1 MNLRMKLL
9 LGIGIALMVTFTL
22 VAVFSYLSME
32 QSYRT
37 LEKQE
42 IQNSLESTLSSL
54 ESDMKHTYSINRD
67 YAAWTDTYQFANDQN
82 PGWVDQNTGSDFF
95 TRFDIDYVLL
105 FNGSGT
111 FVFGRGYN
119 ASSQMIERVPAP
131 LERNIHDLNR
141 AENNVTS
148 TEGSYGILDSSAGLF
163 TFSSHPVLNDG
174 LKGPAA
180 GRMYILRSID
190 SSYLAA
196 LATREGYRVTLIT
209 AQEIAGDPSL
219 ARAVARITPES
230 PLVVVPE
237 NADTVTGYAHV
248 EDMPNPGGYYVRI
261 TVPRTIYQTG
271 WDTIVVFLASL
282 LGAGIFIILF
292 VLLFIDRVVL
302 SRLNAVITAV
312 RKNRENGH
320 DTVLPGDNGEDELS
334 RLAQEIDPVFSLL
347 TESRNELK
355 QSEERYHTL
364 VDQLP
369 DYVLVHRDGILIY
382 VNPATATNLGYTPEM
397 LIGKPILQ
405 YVAPEYH
412 DTIKKAMTKRLEG
425 EELASYEIKIAARD
439 GTYHTVLVNG
449 AAIRYEGNP
458 ASLNVLTDI
467 TPIKLAEEMIRS
479 VNEKLEKRVSER
491 TKALSR
497 ANLRLTAEI
506 AARNFAEHRITRSLA
521 EKDLLLREI
530 HHRVKNN
537 LQIIAS
543 LLNLQSRYITDPK
556 VLEAIRD
563 SQSRV
568 RAMALVHERIYRSE
582 NITEINVM
590 EYLDFLAKQI
600 FRLYILHPN
609 RISIS
614 VNKADIMANIDTM
627 IPIGLIMN
635 ELLSNSFKHAF
646 PDGRDGIISIE
657 CTPHD
662 VDRLRFVYHDNGIG
676 IPEGFDWMNSESLG
690 LRLVNDLASQLNGTI
705 VLGTGEG
712 TTFIIDIQKNPAG
725 KNSPP

>member
-9 LGIGIALMVTFTL
+9 LGIGVALMVTFTL

-32 QSYRT
+32 QSYLT

-42 IQNSLESTLSSL
+42 VRNTLDSAVRSLEN
-54 ESDMKHTYSINRD
+54 DMKHTYSVNRD
-67 YAAWTDTYQFANDQN
+67 YAAWTDTYLFAENQN

-95 TRFDIDYVLL
+95 TRFDVDYVLL
-105 FNGSGT
+105 FNGSNT

-119 ASSQMIERVPAP
+119 ASSQMIEKVPSP
-131 LERNIHDLNR
+131 LERDIQDLNR
-141 AENNVTS
+141 AENNATA
-148 TEGSYGILDSSAGLF
+148 TEGSYGILDSPAGLF
-163 TFSSHPVLNDG
+163 IFSSHPVLNDG
-174 LKGPAA
+174 FKGPAA
-180 GRMYILRSID
+180 GKLYILRSID

-196 LATREGYRVTLIT
+196 LATRAGYKVTLIP
-209 AQEIAGDPSL
+209 AEEIAGDPSL

-230 PLVVVPE
+230 PVAVVLE
-237 NADTVTGYAHV
+237 NADTITGYVHV
-248 EDMPNPGGYYVRI
+248 NDMQNPGGYYVRI
-261 TVPRTIYQTG
+261 TGPRTIYHTG
-271 WDTIVVFLASL
+271 QDTIFIFLASL
-282 LGAGIFIILF
+282 LGAGIFLIVF
-292 VLLFIDRVVL
+292 VLLFIDRIVL
-302 SRLNAVITAV
+302 SRLNAVISTV
-312 RKNRENGH
+312 RKNGEHGH
-320 DTVLPGDNGEDELS
+320 NNVSRDDSDEDELS
-334 RLAQEIDPVFSLL
+334 RLAQEIDPVFSQL

-355 QSEERYHTL
+355 QSEERYRTL

-397 LIGKPILQ
+397 LIGKPLLPF
-405 YVAPEYH
+405 VAPEYH
-412 DTIKKAMTKRLEG
+412 DTIKKATIKREAG
-425 EELASYEIKIAARD
+425 EKFASYEINIAARD

-449 AAIRYEGNP
+449 AVIRYEGNP

-467 TPIKLAEEMIRS
+467 TTLKQAEEVIRS
-479 VNEKLEKRVSER
+479 ANEKLEKRVTER
-491 TKALSR
+491 TEALSR
-497 ANLRLTAEI
+497 ANLQLTAEI
-506 AARNFAEHRITRSLA
+506 AARNFAEQQISRSLA

-556 VLEAIRD
+556 VLDAIRD

-582 NITEINVM
+582 NIAEINVM
-590 EYLDFLAKQI
+590 EYLDYLAKQI
-600 FRLYILHPN
+600 FRLYVLHPN
-609 RISIS
+609 RISLS
-614 VNKADIMANIDTM
+614 VKMADIMANIDTV

-646 PDGRDGIISIE
+646 PDGRDGNVSIE
-657 CTPHD
+657 CTPEGA
-662 VDRLRFVYHDNGIG
+662 DRLRFVYHDNGIG
-676 IPEGFDWMNSESLG
+676 MPEGFDWMNIESLG
-690 LRLVNDLASQLNGTI
+690 LQLVKDLVSQLNGTI

-712 TTFIIDIQKNPAG
+712 TTFIIDIQKTPTG
-725 KNSPP
+725 KNSSS

>member
-9 LGIGIALMVTFTL
+9 LGIGIALLVAFTL

-42 IQNSLESTLSSL
+42 VQNTLESTVRSL
-54 ESDMKHTYSINRD
+54 KNDMKHTYSINRD
-67 YAAWTDTYQFANDQN
+67 YAAWTDTYLFAENQN
-82 PGWVDQNTGSDFF
+82 PGWADQNTGSDFF
-95 TRFDIDYVLL
+95 TRFDLDYVLL
-105 FNGSGT
+105 FNGSGK

-119 ASSQMIERVPAP
+119 SSSQMIEKVPAP
-131 LERNIHDLNR
+131 LGSDIYDMNR
-141 AENNVTS
+141 EENNVTS
-148 TEGSYGILDSSAGLF
+148 TEGTYGILDSPAGLF
-163 TFSSHPVLNDG
+163 IFSSHPVLNDG
-174 LKGPAA
+174 FKGPAA
-180 GRMYILRSID
+180 GRLYILRSID

-196 LATREGYRVTLIT
+196 LATRAGYQVTLIP

-219 ARAVARITPES
+219 ARSVARITPES
-230 PLVVVPE
+230 PVAVVPE
-237 NADTVTGYAHV
+237 NADTVTGYVHV
-248 EDMPNPGGYYVRI
+248 DDMRNPGGFYVRI
-261 TVPRTIYQTG
+261 TEPRTIYHTG
-271 WDTIVVFLASL
+271 RDTIVFFLASL
-282 LGAGIFIILF
+282 LGAGVFIILF

-302 SRLNAVITAV
+302 SRLNAVISTV
-312 RKNRENGH
+312 RKNGENGH
-320 DTVLPGDNGEDELS
+320 NNVLHDDKGEDELS
-334 RLAQEIDPVFSLL
+334 RLAQEIDPVFSQL

-355 QSEERYHTL
+355 QSEERYRTL

-369 DYVLVHRDGILIY
+369 DYILVHRDGILIY

-397 LIGKPILQ
+397 LIGKPLLPFI
-405 YVAPEYH
+405 APEYH
-412 DTIKKAMTKRLEG
+412 ETISKAIIKREAGKKF
-425 EELASYEIKIAARD
+425 ASYEIKIVARD

-449 AAIRYEGNP
+449 AAIKYEGKP

-467 TPIKLAEEMIRS
+467 TTLKQAEEAIRS
-479 VNEKLEKRVSER
+479 ANEKLEKRVTER
-491 TKALSR
+491 TEALSR
-497 ANLRLTAEI
+497 ANLQLTAEI
-506 AARNFAEHRITRSLA
+506 SARNFAEQQITRSLA

-556 VLEAIRD
+556 VLGAIRD

-582 NITEINVM
+582 NIAEINVM
-590 EYLDFLAKQI
+590 EYLDYLAKQI
-600 FRLYILHPN
+600 FRLYVLHPN

-614 VNKADIMANIDTM
+614 VTMADIMANIDTV

-646 PDGRDGIISIE
+646 PDGREGKVSIE

-662 VDRLRFVYHDNGIG
+662 TDRLRFVYHDNGIG
-676 IPEGFDWMNSESLG
+676 IPEGFDWMNTESLG
-690 LRLVNDLASQLNGTI
+690 LRLVNDLVSQLNGTM

-712 TTFIIDIQKNPAG
+712 TTFIIDLQKTPAG
-725 KNSPP
+725 KNSSS